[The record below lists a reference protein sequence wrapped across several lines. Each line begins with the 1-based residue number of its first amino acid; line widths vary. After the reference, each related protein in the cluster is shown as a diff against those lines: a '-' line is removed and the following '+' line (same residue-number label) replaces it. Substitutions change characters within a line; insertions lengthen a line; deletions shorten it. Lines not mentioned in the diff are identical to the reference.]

1 MHEEV
6 RKIKSGKPTRK
17 ELKESMAQVLTIDV
31 TSILGS
37 ETFPVNAN
45 DVYGLIETIA
55 VQNIRAV
62 KSSNRIEDAFYDY
75 VVENGAVIEEAIVE
89 MAEKQ
94 AFVKTGKPDL
104 SPKDPT
110 LAVKYFNNWE
120 EKQFQTTIRRSD
132 IRKIIADKGTGFD
145 ELVAI
150 ILATLSEGEGYD
162 DYKAMRDIL
171 QDEQIGFDASLAI
184 FGDKHPKNMKGVI
197 YCMREMYNALKA
209 TNKVGLGADGILQ
222 ATPVEDIRI
231 AVSES
236 VLNLI
241 DVVEL
246 ANVFNLSKEEL
257 FGKLV
262 VVPFDKSFNHE
273 SILVYDRKAL
283 GRGTRLFEYSQDVIG
298 KGLYTNHYLTT
309 ERCYFYNGLFKA
321 LRLDISIALASGLA
335 EVMEDNTYYTIT
347 ETLSHATS
355 DNEAEKVLAGKSF
368 DANYEAEEGYTL
380 EGASVS
386 VTMGGNAV
394 SGAYEDGHVHIESVS
409 GNVVVTITAEAETPA
424 EEVEETPKVLKKSA
438 SK

>member
-1 MHEEV
+1 
-6 RKIKSGKPTRK
+6 
-17 ELKESMAQVLTIDV
+17 MAQVTTIDV
-31 TSILGS
+31 TTMLGS
-37 ETFPVNAN
+37 DTFPVNVN

-62 KSSNRIEDAFYDY
+62 KSANRIEDAFYDY
-75 VVENGAVIEEAIVE
+75 VVENGTVIEEAIVE

-94 AFVKTGKPDL
+94 TFVKSGNPNL
-104 SPKDPT
+104 APKDPK

-132 IRKIIADKGTGFD
+132 IRKIIADNGTGFD
-145 ELVAI
+145 ELVTI

-162 DYKAMRDIL
+162 DYKAMRDVL
-171 QDEQIGFDASLAI
+171 QDVQIGFDASTTI
-184 FGDKHPKNMKGVI
+184 FSDKHPKNMKGVL
-197 YCMREMYNALKA
+197 YAMREMYNALKA
-209 TNKVGLGADGILQ
+209 TNLVGLGKDGILQ

-246 ANVFNLSKEEL
+246 ANIFNLSKEEL

-262 VVPFDKSFNHE
+262 VVPFDTDFNHE

-283 GRGTRLFEYSQDVIG
+283 GRGTRVFEYSQDVIG

-309 ERCYFYNGLFKA
+309 ARCYFYNSLFKA
-321 LRLDISIALASGLA
+321 LRLDIHEALADGLSQ
-335 EVMEDNTYYTIT
+335 VMEANVYYTIT

-355 DNEAEKVLAGKSF
+355 DNELTKVIKDGAFS
-368 DANYEAEEGYTL
+368 ATYEAEAGYNL
-380 EGASVS
+380 GAGATIS
-386 VTMGGNAV
+386 VTMGGTDVTASAYDDGVV
-394 SGAYEDGHVHIESVS
+394 SIEKVT
-409 GNVVVTITAEAETPA
+409 GNVVVTITADAD
-424 EEVEETPKVLKKSA
+424 
-438 SK
+438 

>member
-1 MHEEV
+1 MQKVVTPQE
-6 RKIKSGKPTRK
+6 RNIKDF
-17 ELKESMAQVLTIDV
+17 MAQVITIDV
-31 TSILGS
+31 TTLIGS
-37 ETFPVNAN
+37 DTFPVNAN
-45 DVYGLIETIA
+45 DVYDLVETIA

-75 VVENGAVIEEAIVE
+75 VVDNGAVIEEAIIA

-94 AFVKTGKPDL
+94 SFVKTGAPDL

-110 LAVKYFNNWE
+110 LDVKYFNNWE
-120 EKQFQTTIRRSD
+120 AKQFQTTIRRSD

-145 ELVAI
+145 EVVSA

-171 QDEQIGFDASLAI
+171 NDHTNVGYDMSASGGI
-184 FGDKHPKNMKGVI
+184 FAGYEPKNMKGVI

-209 TNKVGLGADGILQ
+209 TNLVGLDSSTGVLQ

-236 VLNLI
+236 LLNLM

-246 ANVFNLSKEEL
+246 ANVFNLTKEEL

-262 VVPFDKSFNHE
+262 VVPFEASANDFN
-273 SILVYDRKAL
+273 SNFVVVYDRKAL

-309 ERCYFYNGLFKA
+309 ERCYFYNKLFKCVYLDCTSA
-321 LRLDISIALASGLA
+321 LD
-335 EVMEDNTYYTIT
+335 
-347 ETLSHATS
+347 
-355 DNEAEKVLAGKSF
+355 AEKLAILQAK
-368 DANYEAEEGYTL
+368 A
-380 EGASVS
+380 
-386 VTMGGNAV
+386 
-394 SGAYEDGHVHIESVS
+394 
-409 GNVVVTITAEAETPA
+409 
-424 EEVEETPKVLKKSA
+424 
-438 SK
+438 

>member
-1 MHEEV
+1 
-6 RKIKSGKPTRK
+6 
-17 ELKESMAQVLTIDV
+17 MAQVTTIDV
-31 TSILGS
+31 TTLIGS
-37 ETFPVNAN
+37 DTFPVNAN

-75 VVENGAVIEEAIVE
+75 VVENGAVIEEAIVA

-94 AFVKTGKPDL
+94 NFVKTGAPDL
-104 SPKDPT
+104 SPKDP
-110 LAVKYFNNWE
+110 LLDVKYFNNWE
-120 EKQFQTTIRRSD
+120 AKQFQTTIRRSD

-162 DYKAMRDIL
+162 DYKAMRDII
-171 QDEQIGFDASLAI
+171 QNEAVGYDASLAI
-184 FGDKHPKNMKGVI
+184 FNDKHPKNMKGVV
-197 YCMREMYNALKA
+197 YAMREMYNALKA
-209 TNKVGLGADGILQ
+209 TNLVGLDSVHGTLQ

-241 DVVEL
+241 DMVEL
-246 ANVFNLSKEEL
+246 ASVFNLSKEEL

-262 VVPFDKSFNHE
+262 VIPFDVDYDVNH
-273 SILVYDRKAL
+273 ILVYDRKAL

-321 LRLDISIALASGLA
+321 LKLDIHEALASGLS
-335 EVMEDNTYYTIT
+335 EVLEDNVYYTIT
-347 ETLSHATS
+347 QTLSHVTS
-355 DNEAEKVLAGKSF
+355 NNSASKALKDSAFEADYTASS
-368 DANYEAEEGYTL
+368 GYTL
-380 EGASVS
+380 TGATVS
-386 VTMGGNAV
+386 VTMGGV
-394 SGAYEDGHVHIESVS
+394 DIKSTAYSNGKVRIAKVT
-409 GNVVVTITAEAETPA
+409 GNVVVAITGA
-424 EEVEETPKVLKKSA
+424 SA
-438 SK
+438 

>member
-1 MHEEV
+1 
-6 RKIKSGKPTRK
+6 
-17 ELKESMAQVLTIDV
+17 MAQVLTIDV

-94 AFVKTGKPDL
+94 AFVKSGNPNL
-104 SPKDPT
+104 APKDPT

-120 EKQFQTTIRRSD
+120 AKQFQTTIRRSD

-171 QDEQIGFDASLAI
+171 QDKQVGFDASLSI

-209 TNKVGLGADGILQ
+209 TNKVGLDAQDGVLQ

-246 ANVFNLSKEEL
+246 ANVFNLTKEEL

-262 VVPFDKSFNHE
+262 VVPFDNDFNSE

-283 GRGTRLFEYSQDVIG
+283 GRGTRLFEYSQDIIG

-321 LRLDISIALASGLA
+321 LRLDIHEALADGLA
-335 EVMEDNTYYTIT
+335 DVLEANVYYTIT
-347 ETLSHATS
+347 ETLTHATS
-355 DNEAEKVLAGKSF
+355 DNELSKVIKDGAFEAS
-368 DANYEAEEGYTL
+368 YEADAGYNL
-380 EGASVS
+380 GAGATIS
-386 VTMGGNAV
+386 VTMGGTDVTASAYDDGKV
-394 SGAYEDGHVHIESVS
+394 SIEKVT
-409 GNVVVTITAEAETPA
+409 GNIVVTI
-424 EEVEETPKVLKKSA
+424 SA
-438 SK
+438 DAD

>member
-1 MHEEV
+1 
-6 RKIKSGKPTRK
+6 
-17 ELKESMAQVLTIDV
+17 MAQVITIDV
-31 TSILGS
+31 ATLIGS
-37 ETFPVNAN
+37 DTFPVNAN
-45 DVYGLIETIA
+45 DVYDLVETIA

-75 VVENGAVIEEAIVE
+75 VVDNGAVIEEAIVA

-94 AFVKTGKPDL
+94 NFVKTGDPDL

-110 LAVKYFNNWE
+110 LDVKYFNNWE
-120 EKQFQTTIRRSD
+120 AKQFQTTIRRSD

-145 ELVAI
+145 EVVSAI
-150 ILATLSEGEGYD
+150 LGTLSEGEGYD

-171 QDEQIGFDASLAI
+171 KNKSVGFDASLAV
-184 FGDKHPKNMKGVI
+184 FSDKHPKNMKGVI
-197 YCMREMYNALKA
+197 YAMREMYNALKA
-209 TNKVGLGADGILQ
+209 TNLIGLNSLTGILQ

-246 ANVFNLSKEEL
+246 ANVFNLTKEEL

-262 VVPFDKSFNHE
+262 VIPFDNDYDVNSV
-273 SILVYDRKAL
+273 LVYDRKAL

-321 LRLDISIALASGLA
+321 LRLDISEALADGLDD
-335 EVMEDNTYYTIT
+335 VMEDNVYYTIT
-347 ETLSHATS
+347 ETLTHASS
-355 DNEAEKVLAGKSF
+355 DNDLSKVLSGQPF
-368 DANYEAEEGYTL
+368 EANYEADAGYNL
-380 EGASVS
+380 GAGATIS
-386 VTMGGNAV
+386 VTMGGTDITASAYDDGKV
-394 SGAYEDGHVHIESVS
+394 SIEKVT
-409 GNVVVTITAEAETPA
+409 GNVVISI
-424 EEVEETPKVLKKSA
+424 SA
-438 SK
+438 DAD

>member
-1 MHEEV
+1 
-6 RKIKSGKPTRK
+6 
-17 ELKESMAQVLTIDV
+17 MAQVITIDV
-31 TSILGS
+31 AGLTGS
-37 ETFPVNAN
+37 DTFPVNAN
-45 DVYGLIETIA
+45 DVYDLVETIA

-75 VVENGAVIEEAIVE
+75 VVENGAVIEEAIIE
-89 MAEKQ
+89 MAERQ
-94 AFVKTGKPDL
+94 AFVKTGSPDL

-110 LAVKYFNNWE
+110 LDVKYFNNWTA
-120 EKQFQTTIRRSD
+120 KQFQTTIRRSD

-145 ELVAI
+145 EVVSA

-171 QDEQIGFDASLAI
+171 NDANNVGYDMSASGGI
-184 FGDKHPKNMKGVI
+184 FAGYAPKNMKGVI

-209 TNKVGLGADGILQ
+209 TNLVGLDADNGILQ

-236 VLNLI
+236 LLNLM

-262 VVPFDKSFNHE
+262 VIPFEADSDDYDPAR
-273 SILVYDRKAL
+273 IVVYDRKAL
-283 GRGTRLFEYSQDVIG
+283 GRGTRLFEYSQDIIG

-309 ERCYFYNGLFKA
+309 ERCYFYNPLFKCIS
-321 LRLDISIALASGLA
+321 LDVTGAMQAELGNVLEATEAHSI
-335 EVMEDNTYYTIT
+335 TQ
-347 ETLSHATS
+347 TLSHCKS
-355 DNEAEKVLAGKSF
+355 SNSAENIWDGKTF
-368 DANYEAEEGYTL
+368 KAEYTADEGYTL
-380 EGASVS
+380 TGASVS

-394 SGAYEDGHVHIESVS
+394 ANAYDNG
-409 GNVVVTITAEAETPA
+409 VVTIANVDGDIVVSITA
-424 EEVEETPKVLKKSA
+424 VED
-438 SK
+438 

>member
-1 MHEEV
+1 
-6 RKIKSGKPTRK
+6 
-17 ELKESMAQVLTIDV
+17 MASVTTIDV
-31 TSILGS
+31 TTILGS
-37 ETFPVNAN
+37 DTFPVNVN

-62 KSSNRIEDAFYDY
+62 KSSNRIEDGFYDY

-94 AFVKTGKPDL
+94 AFVKTGNPNL
-104 SPKDPT
+104 APKDPT
-110 LAVKYFNNWE
+110 LDVKYFNNWE
-120 EKQFQTTIRRSD
+120 AKQFQTTIRRSD

-145 ELVAI
+145 EVVSI

-162 DYKAMRDIL
+162 DYKAMRDII
-171 QDEQIGFDASLAI
+171 QDASIGYDASI
-184 FGDKHPKNMKGVI
+184 AMFGDKHPKGMKGVI
-197 YCMREMYNALKA
+197 YAIREMYNALKA
-209 TNKVGLGADGILQ
+209 TNLVGLDQATGILQ

-231 AVSES
+231 AISES

-262 VVPFDKSFNHE
+262 VVPYDADFNQY
-273 SILVYDRKAL
+273 SVLVYDRKAL

-321 LRLDISIALASGLA
+321 LRLNIREAVNDGLDD
-335 EVMEDNTYYTIT
+335 VLEDNTYYTLT
-347 ETLSHATS
+347 QTLSHVTSSSSATKLLS
-355 DNEAEKVLAGKSF
+355 GEAF
-368 DANYEAEEGYTL
+368 DAEYTASSGYTL
-380 EGASVS
+380 TGATAS

-394 SGAYEDGHVHIESVS
+394 SGAYSNGKVHIDNVS
-409 GNVVVTITAEAETPA
+409 GNVVVAITA
-424 EEVEETPKVLKKSA
+424 VSA
-438 SK
+438 